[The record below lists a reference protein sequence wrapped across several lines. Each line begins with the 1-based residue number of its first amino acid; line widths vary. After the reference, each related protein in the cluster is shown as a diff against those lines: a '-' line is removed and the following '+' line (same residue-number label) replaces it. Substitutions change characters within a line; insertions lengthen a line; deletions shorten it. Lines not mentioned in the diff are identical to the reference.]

1 MNLSASGMSLT
12 SMAVTAILIISA
24 VIAAGQWWSRHEVSE
39 FLSKYATIQSDDVLT
54 SFKAMV
60 RRQMFGA
67 IFLIALGIV
76 FVLLCM
82 FLTSQLMLAG
92 FILVLSLAT
101 PIFLFARSS
110 KKVEVRARTLM
121 CSNERLQVEYDRVA
135 SAWTKKLLPDF

>member
-1 MNLSASGMSLT
+1 MSLSVNGMSPA
-12 SMAVTAILIISA
+12 SMGVTAILIIGT

-39 FLSKYATIQSDDVLT
+39 FLSQHATIESEDVLT

-60 RRQMFGA
+60 RRQMLGA
-67 IFLIALGIV
+67 IFLIALGIM

-82 FLTSQLMLAG
+82 FVTSQLMVAG

-101 PIFLFARSS
+101 PIFLFARGS
-110 KKVEVRARTLM
+110 KKIEIRARTLL

-135 SAWTKKLLPDF
+135 SAWTKKLFPDF